1 MQGLEQTLDATG
13 AALEEL
19 ADRTGVMDE
28 HLRNVKTELAYTQ
41 QRVTSKAKEVQ
52 SELHLRALNQ
62 RESARMHA
70 DMKALHKERS
80 ELQERNLNLQSQIYR
95 ANERM
100 DQFKVSVSGYIQRP
114 CLLYW

>member
-1 MQGLEQTLDATG
+1 VQGLEQTLDATG

>member
-1 MQGLEQTLDATG
+1 VQKLEQTLDVTG

-41 QRVTSKAKEVQ
+41 QRVTSKAKEVH
-52 SELHLRALNQ
+52 SELHLKALHQ
-62 RESARMHA
+62 RESARL
-70 DMKALHKERS
+70 DVDTKGLQKERS
-80 ELQERNLNLQSQIYR
+80 ELQERILNLQTQIYR

-100 DQFKVSVSGYIQRP
+100 DQFKVCV
-114 CLLYW
+114 